1 MNHDRVHCANYS
13 DDCPKGCFRGE
24 LVRDLKRKYKD
35 RWDSNASFAD
45 LEGTDGCLKGVITAE
60 DWEKAV
66 KNVEFF
72 VPIYAS
78 LGYIGMLGLCI
89 LNDYLDRYR
98 RGERSKEL
106 YESMISAK

>member
-1 MNHDRVHCANYS
+1 M
-13 DDCPKGCFRGE
+13 
-24 LVRDLKRKYKD
+24 VRDLKRKYKD
-35 RWDSNASFAD
+35 CWDSSASFAD

>member
-1 MNHDRVHCANYS
+1 ML
-13 DDCPKGCFRGE
+13 PGE

-35 RWDSNASFAD
+35 CWDSSASFAD

>member
-24 LVRDLKRKYKD
+24 LVRDLKRMHKD
-35 RWDSNASFAD
+35 RWDSSASFAD

-72 VPIYAS
+72 VCWGSVFLAT
-78 LGYIGMLGLCI
+78 
-89 LNDYLDRYR
+89 
-98 RGERSKEL
+98 
-106 YESMISAK
+106 ISIDTTEEKDQRNFTRP

>member
-24 LVRDLKRKYKD
+24 LVRDLKRMHKD
-35 RWDSNASFAD
+35 RWDSSASFAD
-45 LEGTDGCLKGVITAE
+45 LEGTEGCLKGVITAE

-78 LGYIGMLGLCI
+78 LGILG
-89 LNDYLDRYR
+89 DYLDRYH

-106 YESMISAK
+106 YEAMISAK